1 MSLKEAL
8 ETETKQGSYKK
19 PLPSPA
25 EIYEYLDSHVV
36 GQEHAKKV
44 LSVAV
49 YNHYKRIYNNL
60 SVKNNSQTQINE
72 ANVKNERKENDQSG
86 SELATLNK
94 KHQLALTKSNI
105 MLLGPTG
112 SGKTLLAQT
121 IAQFLD
127 IPFAICD
134 CTTLTQSGYY
144 GDDIDSIIIKLLRN
158 ADYVVDRA
166 QVGIVFLDEVDK
178 ICAIRGYSRDVAGE
192 GVQQELLKMVE
203 GKIMSVPQKN
213 FSRRDEIMLQVDTKN
228 ILFVASGAY
237 VGLDKLIARRKSEKD
252 TEFAATTAIESS
264 DKKATTLPN
273 ITNMSL
279 STERNIKEKDMLL
292 QQVEFGDLINFGMLP
307 EFIGRFSVLVPL
319 HNLDKNMLVRILTEP
334 KNAIVSQYQTM
345 FMMDKVELTFDPH
358 ALSAIASSAM
368 KRKTGARG
376 LQAIIESLLLE
387 PMYEIPGSNILSV
400 HITEECVNGVEKPQ
414 YTRVFCE
421 KCKKMF
427 KTVEELQKHEET
439 EKNCA

>member
-1 MSLKEAL
+1 MQSF
-8 ETETKQGSYKK
+8 Q
-19 PLPSPA
+19 
-25 EIYEYLDSHVV
+25 IYEYLDSHVV

-60 SVKNNSQTQINE
+60 SVKNNSQTQINGNYNISINLFPHKKNILYRYHKNVFAMNLLLHISDIKNLFLE

-414 YTRVFCE
+414 YTV
-421 KCKKMF
+421 
-427 KTVEELQKHEET
+427 
-439 EKNCA
+439 